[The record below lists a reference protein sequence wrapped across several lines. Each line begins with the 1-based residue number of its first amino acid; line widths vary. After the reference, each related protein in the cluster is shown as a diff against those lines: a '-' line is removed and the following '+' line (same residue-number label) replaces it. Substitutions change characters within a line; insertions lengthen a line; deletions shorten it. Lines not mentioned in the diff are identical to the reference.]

1 MAPPVGRTSAEY
13 CTLVFDDKGRTCK
26 EVGAAKVWTKSKSEN
41 KVFSAYRKE
50 YKKRFAR
57 IKAGRLTQEEFYAW
71 SEKARE
77 KKAECDDGELS
88 LEEFVEWLEQS

>member
-1 MAPPVGRTSAEY
+1 MAPPVGRISAEY
-13 CTLVFDDKGRTCK
+13 CTCVFDDKGRTCK

-57 IKAGRLTQEEFYAW
+57 IKAGRLPQEEFYAW